1 MCFKPFTTTG
11 RQLDRIF
18 QKHGEKTIMP
28 NKCKDCKDVQHGRD
42 PLSLDI
48 LEAYTGGSTDS
59 VCAPTIIRQE
69 PIQITQSLPIDSI
82 DVKLNAWKAN
92 LIEQNI
98 AVWMDRVVMD
108 NTTKNVLERAAHIE
122 LPEGD
127 EYPAV
132 IQIDAIAQQLEIYP
146 AEPSGPRRL
155 SNACLSHGGSDLEA
169 EMFLKLEEP
178 KVLAQASAKDV
189 EVKEDKIE
197 ASIQFRA
204 SLTPYKGST
213 EVLHDD
219 VRNATS
225 AIFRVCKGLPN
236 LDYADVST
244 RYECAVERV
253 RRTLDTRLIAVRK
266 DRVHN
271 FAREVGLT
279 TPDFVEL
286 PKLRMIFTVV
296 FSGVLLSVLLSM
308 LAFLTSD
315 GRFTMASYISIAVV
329 GGYLTYIATLL
340 FQRVYRVHIFQLAAN
355 TLVPDQVIGWRGMM
369 TRILS

>member
-1 MCFKPFTTTG
+1 
-11 RQLDRIF
+11 
-18 QKHGEKTIMP
+18 
-28 NKCKDCKDVQHGRD
+28 
-42 PLSLDI
+42 
-48 LEAYTGGSTDS
+48 
-59 VCAPTIIRQE
+59 
-69 PIQITQSLPIDSI
+69 
-82 DVKLNAWKAN
+82 
-92 LIEQNI
+92 
-98 AVWMDRVVMD
+98 
-108 NTTKNVLERAAHIE
+108 
-122 LPEGD
+122 
-127 EYPAV
+127 
-132 IQIDAIAQQLEIYP
+132 
-146 AEPSGPRRL
+146 
-155 SNACLSHGGSDLEA
+155 
-169 EMFLKLEEP
+169 MFLKLDEP
-178 KVLAQASAKDV
+178 EVLAQASAQDV

-236 LDYADVST
+236 LDYADVSR
-244 RYECAVERV
+244 RYECAVDRV